1 MTKGY
6 LFAKI
11 KGKFEVNREGEMAP
25 KMLVSLA
32 SSERLFLHDI

>member
-1 MTKGY
+1 MIKGY

-11 KGKFEVNREGEMAP
+11 KGKFGATSAGEMAP

-32 SSERLFLHDI
+32 SSERLFLNDI